1 MFRKKHNFEAFTIME
16 MIVATAIFSI
26 IMTMYL
32 GIFIST
38 FRANGKMVAK
48 QKVQN
53 EVRYIIDVMSKEIR
67 LGTINYDYYS
77 SAVSNPELVLALK
90 DVSENHVYFDN
101 NNGILR
107 IKYDEND
114 TWHELSTSNIYIED
128 LKFYISPINNPF
140 SQAESVKA
148 QPLVTL
154 FMKIK
159 YNDESS
165 NDGIMIIQTSI
176 SSRQYKE

>member
-1 MFRKKHNFEAFTIME
+1 MFRKKYNFKAFTIME
-16 MIVATAIFSI
+16 MIVATAIFSV

-38 FRANGKMVAK
+38 FRANGKIVAK

-53 EVRYIIDVMSKEIR
+53 EVRYIIDTISKEIR
-67 LGTINYDYYS
+67 LGTVNYDYYS
-77 SAVSNPELVLALK
+77 DAVSNPESVLALK
-90 DVSENHVYFDN
+90 DISENHIYFNN
-101 NNGILR
+101 NNGILK
-107 IKYDEND
+107 IKYSEND
-114 TWHELSTSNIYIED
+114 IWHDLSTSNIYIED
-128 LKFYISPINNPF
+128 LKFYISPINDPF
-140 SQAESVKA
+140 NQMESIKA